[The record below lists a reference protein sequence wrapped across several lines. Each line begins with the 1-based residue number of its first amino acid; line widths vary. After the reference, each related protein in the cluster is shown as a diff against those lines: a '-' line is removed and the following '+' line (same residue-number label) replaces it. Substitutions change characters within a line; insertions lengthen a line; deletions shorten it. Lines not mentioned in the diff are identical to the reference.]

1 MFISVMQMDVVK
13 CDGSLYDVDVQLNVL
28 NRGLLSDEFTCMF
41 WCHLVSLVCM
51 NGLREALD

>member
-1 MFISVMQMDVVK
+1 MKMDVVK
-13 CDGSLYDVDVQLNVL
+13 CDSSLYDVGVDVELNVL

-51 NGLREALD
+51 KVQRAG